1 MLIDN
6 LKQEFEKKQ
15 LTIYKASKLTGIK
28 YELLRR
34 AFNEK
39 RRLTAEEFIL
49 ILTKCGIAYDDI
61 VKCD

>member
-15 LTIYKASKLTGIK
+15 LTIYKVSKLTGIK

-34 AFNEK
+34 SLNEK
-39 RRLTAEEFIL
+39 RRLAADELIL